1 MPGMLSA
8 EKKFAG
14 LKPAA
19 ARQPEHDRDLC
30 AVRRSAPSRTNVEP
44 YQCRSRCA
52 VPPDRRRPDRRGAGA
67 PLELER
73 VRRGT
78 SAAAPHP
85 ESGPSRGRTS
95 RRRSALLV
103 NVECV
108 VSFSILPNPAT
119 HSGESDAHGNGQG
132 HEDSA
137 YLESR
142 PAAFER
148 KAKSPAGTGLSGLP
162 ADMPLFVGRDG
173 DRITRGTLPSRA
185 GRAFRQSGPAAQPV

>member
-108 VSFSILPNPAT
+108 VSFSILPTSFRRIRCPW
-119 HSGESDAHGNGQG
+119 NGQG
-132 HEDSA
+132 NEDSA

-148 KAKSPAGTGLSGLP
+148 KAKSPAGTGLSDWP

-173 DRITRGTLPSRA
+173 DRITRGTLPSRT